1 MISGIEVVHLCHLS
15 ETAKVNEWL
24 FAPNRPKLP
33 GRFVTLGNLC
43 LNLKLPN
50 RHISL
55 RVEWPARVCRH
66 YPARCPLLP
75 PLGRLVLPI
84 SLAVAPDAPST

>member
-1 MISGIEVVHLCHLS
+1 MADLVTGVVCRSVAGDSARSDQAGFCRLLS
-15 ETAKVNEWL
+15 FQLVQDGGVKENSHT
-24 FAPNRPKLP
+24 KLSP
-33 GRFVTLGNLC
+33 C
-43 LNLKLPN
+43 
-50 RHISL
+50 
-55 RVEWPARVCRH
+55 EWPARVCRH